1 MEWSIKKKVNK
12 KVINRAADDDKFLQ
26 VKIDRS
32 LANDFKMMCVSMD
45 ISQKQVIEEWIQDRV
60 HKFNRGVR

>member
-1 MEWSIKKKVNK
+1 MEWSIKKKGNK
-12 KVINRAADDDKFLQ
+12 KVINHPTDDNKFLQ

-32 LANDFKMMCVSMD
+32 LANDFKMMCVAMD
-45 ISQKQVIEEWIQDRV
+45 ISQRQVIEEWIQDRV